1 MEIIIF
7 DTTRELYK
15 FLRDTGGL
23 DTLQL
28 FRDTPQKS
36 IPADNTGYVVTNS
49 KLEVLGAASLYEEE
63 PGVWFNE
70 LFEVAKEHQRKG
82 IGRKLYKLKSSI
94 SSFSLLSSLFSFGF
108 SFFIFSEAEMNISSR
123 KLLAK
128 LLTPILLFIFLFS
141 SIFLFINRK
150 LK

>member
-36 IPADNTGYVVTNS
+36 IPADNTGYVATNS

-70 LFEVAKEHQRKG
+70 LFEIAKEYQGKG
-82 IGRKLYKLKSSI
+82 IGRKLYEFIKSDLEPSKI
-94 SSFSLLSSLFSFGF
+94 HGFCTTPENKSFWERMGQ
-108 SFFIFSEAEMNISSR
+108 ICIDQETNEM
-123 KLLAK
+123 LE
-128 LLTPILLFIFLFS
+128 IL
-141 SIFLFINRK
+141 
-150 LK
+150 